1 MADIITE
8 TNTLEPQAAT
18 AGDELAQQMA
28 IALNGGIQPQQQPA
42 EQVIPAAEVVVAD
55 TPVLTFESIKDKFG
69 YQSPEDAIKEIE
81 SLRGFKENPS
91 IEIPFENE
99 VSQKLFDAIK
109 AGKQKEVY
117 AILAEQERLEAVTSV
132 EINKDNAGD
141 IIKLG
146 MQLKYKDLSPSEID
160 YKFKKQFS
168 LPKTP
173 VQSLDESD
181 EDFEERKSQWKDQVA
196 DIEMDK
202 ILEAKLLKPEL
213 EAHKAK
219 LVLPE
224 IDKDVDE
231 DYESWKAAQEKAQEI
246 NTKTIEAYKA
256 FTPKTIETKV
266 AFNDEANKI
275 NFEFQ
280 YEPAAEDFKKAVDI
294 VSDFNN
300 EFFKL
305 FTNQDGT
312 PDRKGFLRAINF
324 AVNPDKVIMEAI
336 KQSKNATLKSQL
348 PDNSGGQRQIAQ
360 TQEVSELD
368 ANMRMALNGYGR
380 N

>member
-1 MADIITE
+1 
-8 TNTLEPQAAT
+8 
-18 AGDELAQQMA
+18 
-28 IALNGGIQPQQQPA
+28 
-42 EQVIPAAEVVVAD
+42 
-55 TPVLTFESIKDKFG
+55 
-69 YQSPEDAIKEIE
+69 
-81 SLRGFKENPS
+81 
-91 IEIPFENE
+91 
-99 VSQKLFDAIK
+99 
-109 AGKQKEVY
+109 
-117 AILAEQERLEAVTSV
+117 
-132 EINKDNAGD
+132 
-141 IIKLG
+141 
-146 MQLKYKDLSPSEID
+146 MQIKYKDLSPAEID

-168 LPKTP
+168 LPKEP
-173 VQSLDESD
+173 VQSLEESD
-181 EDFEERKSQWKDQVA
+181 EDFAERKSQWKEAVS

-224 IDKDVDE
+224 IDKNVDE
-231 DYESWKAAQEKAQEI
+231 DYEAWKASQQKSQEI
-246 NTKTIEAYKA
+246 NTQTIEAYKA

-312 PDRKGFLRAINF
+312 PDRQKFLRAINI
-324 AVNPDKVIMEAI
+324 AVNPEKVIMEAI
-336 KQSKNATLKSQL
+336 KQSKNATLKAQL
-348 PDNSGGQRQIAQ
+348 PDNGGGQRQLPQ